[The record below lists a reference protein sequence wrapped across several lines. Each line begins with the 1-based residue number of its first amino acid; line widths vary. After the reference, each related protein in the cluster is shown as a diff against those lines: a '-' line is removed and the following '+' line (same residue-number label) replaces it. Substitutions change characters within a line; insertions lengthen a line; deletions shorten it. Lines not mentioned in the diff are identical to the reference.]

1 MKKFLVVIACI
12 AFAAALFAEDQKPA
26 APGPAAPAAAP
37 EVQAD
42 LSYSLGMLFGQNLKN
57 AGLKVNPD
65 SFVAGVNDVQNGN
78 TPKYTDA
85 QAQAAVQAAVMA
97 LQQKK
102 SADNLAAGT
111 AFLDGNKKKAGVKVT
126 DSGLQYEVIT
136 LGKGPKPKSD
146 DTVKVQYEGKLL
158 SGNVFDSSIQ
168 RGEPAVFPID
178 GVIPGWTEGLQLMPV
193 GSKYRLFIPSSL
205 AYGEKGAGNVIE
217 PNSVLIFEVELI
229 SIEPKEQPEQ
239 PGQPGQPGQQPP
251 EQKQ

>member
-1 MKKFLVVIACI
+1 MKKLLIFIACI
-12 AFAAALFAEDQKPA
+12 AIASALVAEDQKPA
-26 APGPAAPAAAP
+26 APAPAAAPAAAP

-42 LSYSLGMLFGQNLKN
+42 LSYSLGMLFGANLKT
-57 AGLKVNPD
+57 AGLKINTD
-65 SFVAGVNDVQNGN
+65 AFLAGITDTLNGKP
-78 TPKYTDA
+78 PKYTEA
-85 QAQAAVQAAVMA
+85 QAQAAIQAALAVV
-97 LQQKK
+97 QQKK

-126 DSGLQYEVIT
+126 DSGLQYEVLT
-136 LGKGPKPKSD
+136 LGTGPKPKVD

-158 SGNVFDSSIQ
+158 SGTVFDSSIQ

-193 GSKYRLFIPSSL
+193 GSKYRLYIPSSL
-205 AYGEKGAGNVIE
+205 AYGEKGAGSVIE

-229 SIEPKEQPEQ
+229 SIEPKEQPA
-239 PGQPGQPGQQPP
+239 QQPP